1 MTSQLNQ
8 LLSGYNQRLNAET
21 RKVDAK
27 QQEEDEKKREREGI
41 EVPIGIELM
50 NAGLQSGRIGSLF
63 KKHVLRHVLS
73 KAIPAEFIKKHGI
86 DGLLDAHEK
95 GGMKGALAYAASKAP
110 IDLSKLHDMVGGED
124 NYNAIRGILQSG
136 GSKEDVT
143 KFLGDAVE
151 KAARNHAAKAVDTAR
166 AAKSAVEGA
175 ATGAARAATTAVTGV
190 VDRTNTI
197 INNTTAA
204 AGDAA
209 NLAQQKADE
218 LKAGIQKSKAAIQSE
233 TQKKVADVKDKYTKA
248 REKIIAD
255 AKAKQQQIGAAVGE
269 SAESIKAKQAAHAA
283 TVKAQI
289 KTIKEEAVKARKQ
302 VIDRANEGGAAARRV
317 VTEGGVAATKMTD
330 ARRKEITD
338 ARDAKIAKIKA
349 RVAEVETKAKT
360 TQEKFAANVESRT
373 SGAREDLT
381 GNTEARQQA
390 EAAAAAPPPA
400 AAAPPPAPKPVAAPK
415 QPVAAEPVA
424 AEPVPAEPV
433 APKTLSSVNEDGEA
447 VRLPG
452 IGQAPPKRRTRAVA
466 AGAATT
472 MRAGGDSKSLSDAS
486 WKSLENR
493 GLPRIGNEAPGG
505 ARLSSVRPSE
515 ASIEPVEAPPPLFSN
530 PQKYQDWYKANSQGF
545 KAVNDRIQATPRRS
559 DEGGSIAA
567 PDQRIAV
574 PSSNHS
580 TVVPVKPK
588 VEAPVPIQ
596 TLQKTNVS
604 KVAPAP
610 VTRDPALEAT
620 RTSAAARTGKLGPA
634 AARAWRD
641 AKFAEIRNAPAPAP
655 PVRRVA
661 PAPTSSPPVRRVA
674 PEPVQPAREIDA
686 SLPDVV
692 EATRTGTSAMRST
705 RNWTTPTVRATQK
718 VRTAKLA
725 AQGKIPGAPTYRSRE
740 SASLAPIGFT
750 DDSATTISRSSLK
763 TSMLRNLNAQGVR
776 RVRASAPDVE
786 GMNLQHQAQQQAFRE
801 TATEPLQLTGQG
813 ANPALTGGSNA
824 PQFSTS
830 ETAFKSVPQEL
841 APIGIP
847 DEIPRFRS
855 AFAEEE

>member
-21 RKVDAK
+21 RKADAK
-27 QQEEDEKKREREGI
+27 QQEEDEKKRERENL

-110 IDLSKLHDMVGGED
+110 IDLTKLHDMVGGED

-151 KAARNHAAKAVDTAR
+151 KAARNHAAKAVDKAR
-166 AAKSAVEGA
+166 AVQSTVEGA
-175 ATGAARAATTAVTGV
+175 AAGASRAATKAVTGV

-197 INNTTAA
+197 INDTTAA

-218 LKAGIQKSKAAIQSE
+218 LKA
-233 TQKKVADVKDKYTKA
+233 
-248 REKIIAD
+248 
-255 AKAKQQQIGAAVGE
+255 KAK
-269 SAESIKAKQAAHAA
+269 K
-283 TVKAQI
+283 
-289 KTIKEEAVKARKQ
+289 
-302 VIDRANEGGAAARRV
+302 GGAAA
-317 VTEGGVAATKMTD
+317 TKLTD
-330 ARRKEITD
+330 ARRKEIID

-349 RVAEVETKAKT
+349 GVAQVETKAKT
-360 TQEKFAANVESRT
+360 TQEKFAANVKSRT
-373 SGAREDLT
+373 SGARADIT

-400 AAAPPPAPKPVAAPK
+400 AAAPAPK
-415 QPVAAEPVA
+415 QPVAAPKKPVA
-424 AEPVPAEPV
+424 
-433 APKTLSSVNEDGEA
+433 APKTLSSVNDGEA
-447 VRLPG
+447 VRLPQ

-472 MRAGGDSKSLSDAS
+472 MRAGGDAKGLSDAS

-493 GLPRIGNEAPGG
+493 GLPRIGNEAPSG
-505 ARLSSVRPSE
+505 ARLSSVRARE
-515 ASIEPVEAPPPLFSN
+515 TSIQAVEAPPPLFSN
-530 PQKYQDWYKANSQGF
+530 PQKYQEWYKANAQGF

-559 DEGGSIAA
+559 DAGGSIAA

-574 PSSNHS
+574 PSSNHNV
-580 TVVPVKPK
+580 VVPVKPK

-604 KVAPAP
+604 KVAP
-610 VTRDPALEAT
+610 
-620 RTSAAARTGKLGPA
+620 
-634 AARAWRD
+634 
-641 AKFAEIRNAPAPAP
+641 
-655 PVRRVA
+655 
-661 PAPTSSPPVRRVA
+661 
-674 PEPVQPAREIDA
+674 EPVQPERKVDP
-686 SLPDVV
+686 SLPDLV
-692 EATRTGTSAMRST
+692 EARRTGTSAMRST

-725 AQGKIPGAPTYRSRE
+725 AQGRIPGAPTYRSKE
-740 SASLAPIGFT
+740 SASLAPRGFT
-750 DDSATTISRSSLK
+750 DDSVTTISRSSLK
-763 TSMLRNLNAQGVR
+763 ASMLRSLNAKGVR

-786 GMNLQHQAQQQAFRE
+786 GMNAQYKQQQKVFRA
-801 TATEPLQLTGQG
+801 TASEPLQLTGQG

-855 AFAEEE
+855 AFEEEE

>member
-21 RKVDAK
+21 RKADAK
-27 QQEEDEKKREREGI
+27 QQEEDEKKRERENL

-50 NAGLQSGRIGSLF
+50 NAGLQSGRIGTLF

-110 IDLSKLHDMVGGED
+110 IDLKKLHGMVGGED

-151 KAARNHAAKAVDTAR
+151 KAARNHAAKAVDKAR
-166 AAKSAVEGA
+166 AVQSTVEGA
-175 ATGAARAATTAVTGV
+175 AAGASRAATKAVTGV

-197 INNTTAA
+197 INDTTAA

-218 LKAGIQKSKAAIQSE
+218 LKA
-233 TQKKVADVKDKYTKA
+233 
-248 REKIIAD
+248 
-255 AKAKQQQIGAAVGE
+255 KAK
-269 SAESIKAKQAAHAA
+269 K
-283 TVKAQI
+283 
-289 KTIKEEAVKARKQ
+289 
-302 VIDRANEGGAAARRV
+302 GGAAARRV
-317 VTEGGVAATKMTD
+317 VDEGGAAATKGAD
-330 ARRKEITD
+330 FAQIKAAKRKEIID

-349 RVAEVETKAKT
+349 RVAQVETKAKT
-360 TQEKFAANVESRT
+360 TQEKFAANVKSRT
-373 SGAREDLT
+373 SGARADIT

-400 AAAPPPAPKPVAAPK
+400 AAAPAPK
-415 QPVAAEPVA
+415 QPVAAPKKPIPAEPVA
-424 AEPVPAEPV
+424 APKKPVA
-433 APKTLSSVNEDGEA
+433 APKTLSSVNDGEA
-447 VRLPG
+447 VRLPQ

-472 MRAGGDSKSLSDAS
+472 MRAGGDAKGLSDAS

-493 GLPRIGNEAPGG
+493 GLPRIGNEAPAG
-505 ARLSSVRPSE
+505 ARLSSVRARE
-515 ASIEPVEAPPPLFSN
+515 TSIQAVEAPPPLFSN
-530 PQKYQDWYKANSQGF
+530 PQKYQDWYKANAQGF

-559 DEGGSIAA
+559 DAGGSIAA

-574 PSSNHS
+574 PSSNHNV
-580 TVVPVKPK
+580 VVPVKPK
-588 VEAPVPIQ
+588 VEAPVPIK

-604 KVAPAP
+604 KVAP
-610 VTRDPALEAT
+610 
-620 RTSAAARTGKLGPA
+620 
-634 AARAWRD
+634 
-641 AKFAEIRNAPAPAP
+641 
-655 PVRRVA
+655 
-661 PAPTSSPPVRRVA
+661 
-674 PEPVQPAREIDA
+674 EPVQPERKVDP
-686 SLPDVV
+686 SLPDLV
-692 EATRTGTSAMRST
+692 EARRAGTSAMRST
-705 RNWTTPTVRATQK
+705 RNWTTPTVRDTQK

-725 AQGKIPGAPTYRSRE
+725 AQGRVPGTPTYRSKD
-740 SASLAPIGFT
+740 SASLAPRGFT
-750 DDSATTISRSSLK
+750 DDSVTTISRSSLK
-763 TSMLRNLNAQGVR
+763 ASMLRSLNAKGVR

-786 GMNLQHQAQQQAFRE
+786 GMNAQYQAQQQAFRA

-847 DEIPRFRS
+847 DEIPAFRS
-855 AFAEEE
+855 AFEEEE

>member
-151 KAARNHAAKAVDTAR
+151 KAARNHAAKAVDKAR

-175 ATGAARAATTAVTGV
+175 ASGAARAATTAVTGV

-197 INNTTAA
+197 INDTTAA

-233 TQKKVADVKDKYTKA
+233 TQKKVAGVKDKYTKA

-255 AKAKQQQIGAAVGE
+255 AKAKQQEIGAAVGE
-269 SAESIKAKQAAHAA
+269 TAESIKAKQAAHAA

-289 KTIKEEAVKARKQ
+289 KTIKEEAVKARKR
-302 VIDRANEGGAAARRV
+302 VIDTANEGGAAARRV
-317 VTEGGVAATKMTD
+317 VDEGGAVATKMTD

-349 RVAEVETKAKT
+349 GVAQVETKAKT

-400 AAAPPPAPKPVAAPK
+400 AAPPAPKQPIPPE
-415 QPVAAEPVA
+415 PVAAEPVA
-424 AEPVPAEPV
+424 A
-433 APKTLSSVNEDGEA
+433 KTLSSVNDGEA

-452 IGQAPPKRRTRAVA
+452 IGQVPPKRRTRAVA

-574 PSSNHS
+574 PSSNHNV
-580 TVVPVKPK
+580 VVPVKPK

-610 VTRDPALEAT
+610 VTRDPALQAT

-634 AARAWRD
+634 AAKAWRD
-641 AKFAEIRNAPAPAP
+641 AKLAELKNAPAPAP
-655 PVRRVA
+655 RRVAPA

-674 PEPVQPAREIDA
+674 PEPVQPAREVDA
-686 SLPDVV
+686 SLPDFV

-763 TSMLRNLNAQGVR
+763 TSMLRSLNAQGVR
-776 RVRASAPDVE
+776 RVRSSGDGVE

-801 TATEPLQLTGQG
+801 TASEPLQLTGQG

>member
-400 AAAPPPAPKPVAAPK
+400 AAAPAPKQPVAAPK
-415 QPVAAEPVA
+415 QPIPAEPVA
-424 AEPVPAEPV
+424 AEPVAAEPV

-588 VEAPVPIQ
+588 VEAIQ

>member
-302 VIDRANEGGAAARRV
+302 VIDRANEGGDV
-317 VTEGGVAATKMTD
+317 
-330 ARRKEITD
+330 
-338 ARDAKIAKIKA
+338 
-349 RVAEVETKAKT
+349 
-360 TQEKFAANVESRT
+360 
-373 SGAREDLT
+373 L
-381 GNTEARQQA
+381 
-390 EAAAAAPPPA
+390 
-400 AAAPPPAPKPVAAPK
+400 
-415 QPVAAEPVA
+415 
-424 AEPVPAEPV
+424 
-433 APKTLSSVNEDGEA
+433 L
-447 VRLPG
+447 L
-452 IGQAPPKRRTRAVA
+452 
-466 AGAATT
+466 
-472 MRAGGDSKSLSDAS
+472 
-486 WKSLENR
+486 
-493 GLPRIGNEAPGG
+493 
-505 ARLSSVRPSE
+505 
-515 ASIEPVEAPPPLFSN
+515 
-530 PQKYQDWYKANSQGF
+530 
-545 KAVNDRIQATPRRS
+545 
-559 DEGGSIAA
+559 
-567 PDQRIAV
+567 
-574 PSSNHS
+574 
-580 TVVPVKPK
+580 K
-588 VEAPVPIQ
+588 VE
-596 TLQKTNVS
+596 
-604 KVAPAP
+604 
-610 VTRDPALEAT
+610 
-620 RTSAAARTGKLGPA
+620 
-634 AARAWRD
+634 
-641 AKFAEIRNAPAPAP
+641 
-655 PVRRVA
+655 
-661 PAPTSSPPVRRVA
+661 
-674 PEPVQPAREIDA
+674 QP
-686 SLPDVV
+686 LP
-692 EATRTGTSAMRST
+692 
-705 RNWTTPTVRATQK
+705 K
-718 VRTAKLA
+718 
-725 AQGKIPGAPTYRSRE
+725 
-740 SASLAPIGFT
+740 
-750 DDSATTISRSSLK
+750 
-763 TSMLRNLNAQGVR
+763 
-776 RVRASAPDVE
+776 
-786 GMNLQHQAQQQAFRE
+786 
-801 TATEPLQLTGQG
+801 
-813 ANPALTGGSNA
+813 
-824 PQFSTS
+824 
-830 ETAFKSVPQEL
+830 
-841 APIGIP
+841 
-847 DEIPRFRS
+847 
-855 AFAEEE
+855 